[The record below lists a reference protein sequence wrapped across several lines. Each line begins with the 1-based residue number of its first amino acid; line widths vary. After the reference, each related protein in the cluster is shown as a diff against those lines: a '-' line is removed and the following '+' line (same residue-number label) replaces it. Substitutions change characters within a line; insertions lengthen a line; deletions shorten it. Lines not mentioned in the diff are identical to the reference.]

1 MKELLVCPKN
11 WNTTRYAYKYWYMFI
26 ICACIVNQNVAKP
39 VIIDVVL
46 SKRWLMLKYNLV
58 AMWFINI
65 ATWSFILTAVK
76 GMWYSSS
83 RSCSNIT
90 SVIDMRLET
99 KTTEKA
105 GITNYNYHGMY
116 MQITIIYNGLHCQ
129 VGSEWGTAMML
140 DIQYILRNAIRPIT
154 SGEIGVTYNWSDCF
168 CKAKLCEQVVNRG
181 NPMVSG
187 LQWTLLQTQY
197 WAAGAALAWYS
208 WQCLKNSQYN
218 QFSDVLICLC
228 FVALSQSYLLVQW

>member
-1 MKELLVCPKN
+1 
-11 WNTTRYAYKYWYMFI
+11 
-26 ICACIVNQNVAKP
+26 
-39 VIIDVVL
+39 
-46 SKRWLMLKYNLV
+46 
-58 AMWFINI
+58 
-65 ATWSFILTAVK
+65 
-76 GMWYSSS
+76 MWYSSS

-116 MQITIIYNGLHCQ
+116 MQITIIYNGPWASLSSWILNEARQWC
-129 VGSEWGTAMML
+129 
-140 DIQYILRNAIRPIT
+140 DIHIQRNAIRPIT
-154 SGEIGVTYNWSDCF
+154 SGEIGLTYNWFDCF
-168 CKAKLCEQVVNRG
+168 CKAKQCEQVVNWG
-181 NPMVSG
+181 NPRVSG
-187 LQWTLLQTQY
+187 LQWTLLQTEY
-197 WAAGAALAWYS
+197 GAAGAALAWYS

>member
-99 KTTEKA
+99 KSTEKA

-116 MQITIIYNGLHCQ
+116 TQITIIYNGLNCQ
-129 VGSEWGTAMML
+129 VGSWMRHGN
-140 DIQYILRNAIRPIT
+140 DVIRPIT
-154 SGEIGVTYNWSDCF
+154 SGAIGLTYNWFDCF
-168 CKAKLCEQVVNRG
+168 CKAKQCDQVVNRR
-181 NPMVSG
+181 NLRISG
-187 LQWTLLQTQY
+187 LQWILLQTQY
-197 WAAGAALAWYS
+197 WAAVDALA
-208 WQCLKNSQYN
+208 
-218 QFSDVLICLC
+218 
-228 FVALSQSYLLVQW
+228 